1 MRFEVQQMTGKND
14 STRIAAAVGSVDP
27 QAQVVVDP
35 GGARDRGGLLALSGS
50 VLGGVLRS
58 GLRRGHQTPVRRNRL
73 AVWPS
78 GCARVRSFRG

>member
-35 GGARDRGGLLALSGS
+35 GARAIEVDSWLYPEAFLVAFYEAGYDAGIK
-50 VLGGVLRS
+50 
-58 GLRRGHQTPVRRNRL
+58 RR
-73 AVWPS
+73 
-78 GCARVRSFRG
+78 